1 MTKLQKAGFA
11 DVRRGEELPFG
22 IDEAARYPLFTPELI
37 ALMRRAIPTER
48 HATVLRSVIYTAWK
62 PRTPSLSVTR

>member
-1 MTKLQKAGFA
+1 MTKLQKAGFV

-22 IDEAARYPLFTPELI
+22 IDEAARYPLFTPDLI
-37 ALMRRAIPTER
+37 ALMRRVIPAER

-62 PRTPSLSVTR
+62 LRTP